1 MPANIILKMQ
11 IGPMVSL
18 QIEGHT
24 CREISEA
31 LEGYERLNH
40 QVEHMC
46 STLAEAAYP
55 ETAGAPD
62 TGKGTAE

>member
-18 QIEGHT
+18 QVEGHT

-40 QVEHMC
+40 QVEHLC

-55 ETAGAPD
+55 DTETSPES
-62 TGKGTAE
+62 GKGAAK